1 MWLQRET
8 RRQSA
13 GACVIKGIIKEA
25 RPRQWMKNVLV
36 FAAPGALGV
45 LNEWDPLWKT
55 FVVFVAFCLTAS
67 GTYYWNDIK
76 DVAQD
81 KLHPKKRFRPIA
93 SGEVPLPLARVVG
106 TVLLVGGPLVAASIR
121 LEAGA
126 IVALY
131 ALLTIS
137 YSTWLKHVALLDLAI
152 VASGFVLRAMSGAAG
167 TETPMSN
174 WFVLCTTFGSFF
186 IVAGKRFAELVEM
199 GDNAGTTRASL
210 KDYTV
215 SYLRQLLVVSC
226 TATVVTYC
234 MWAFEN
240 ATNADEVLPFHALSI
255 VPMVLALLRYLM
267 VLENGGGG
275 APEEVFLRDRSIQ
288 LYGFVWVVVYGLAVY
303 VA

>member
-1 MWLQRET
+1 M
-8 RRQSA
+8 
-13 GACVIKGIIKEA
+13 IKAVLKEA
-25 RPRQWMKNVLV
+25 RPHQWMKNVLV

-45 LNEWDPLWKT
+45 LNEWEPLWKT
-55 FVVFVAFCLTAS
+55 IVVFVAFCLTAS

-76 DVAQD
+76 DVEQD
-81 KLHPKKRFRPIA
+81 KLHPKKKFRPIA
-93 SGEVPLPLARVVG
+93 SGAIPLTLAKIIG
-106 TVLLVGGPLVAASIR
+106 SVLLVGGPVVAGVVR

-131 ALLTIS
+131 AVLTVS
-137 YSTWLKHVALLDLAI
+137 YSSWLKHVALLDLAI

-186 IVAGKRFAELVEM
+186 IVTGKRFAELMEM
-199 GDNAGTTRASL
+199 GENAGSTRASL
-210 KDYTV
+210 RDYSV
-215 SYLRQLLVVSC
+215 PYLRQLLVVSC

-240 ATNADEVLPFHALSI
+240 ASNAEEVLPFHALSI

-288 LYGFVWVVVYGLAVY
+288 LYGLAWVVVYALAVY
-303 VA
+303 IA

>member
-1 MWLQRET
+1 MIR
-8 RRQSA
+8 A
-13 GACVIKGIIKEA
+13 IVKEA
-25 RPRQWMKNVLV
+25 RPHQWMKNVLV

-45 LNEWDPLWKT
+45 LNEWEPLWKT
-55 FVVFVAFCLTAS
+55 AVVFVAFCLTAS

-76 DVAQD
+76 DVDQD
-81 KLHPKKRFRPIA
+81 KVHPKKRFRPIA
-93 SGEVPLPLARVVG
+93 SGAIPLPLAKVLG
-106 TVLLVGGPLVAASIR
+106 TLLLLGGPVVAATVR

-137 YSTWLKHVALLDLAI
+137 YSSWLKHVALLDLAI

-186 IVAGKRFAELVEM
+186 IVTGKRFAELVEM
-199 GDNAGTTRASL
+199 GDNAGSTRASL
-210 KDYTV
+210 RDYTV
-215 SYLRQLLVVSC
+215 PYLRQLLVVSC

-275 APEEVFLRDRSIQ
+275 APEEAFLRDRSTQ
-288 LYGFVWVVVYGLAVY
+288 LYGLVWVIVYGLAVY

>member
-1 MWLQRET
+1 
-8 RRQSA
+8 
-13 GACVIKGIIKEA
+13 VIKAIIKEA
-25 RPRQWMKNVLV
+25 RPHQWMKNVLV

-45 LNEWDPLWKT
+45 LNEWEPLWKT
-55 FVVFVAFCLTAS
+55 AVVFVAFCLTAS

-81 KLHPKKRFRPIA
+81 KIHPKKRFRPIA
-93 SGEVPLPLARVVG
+93 SGAIPLPLAKVLG
-106 TVLLVGGPLVAASIR
+106 TLLLIGGPVVAASVR
-121 LEAGA
+121 PEAGA
-126 IVALY
+126 IVGLY
-131 ALLTIS
+131 AVLTIS
-137 YSTWLKHVALLDLAI
+137 YSSWLKHVALLDLAI

-186 IVAGKRFAELVEM
+186 IVTGKRFAELVEM
-199 GDNAGTTRASL
+199 GDNAGSTRASL
-210 KDYTV
+210 RDYTV
-215 SYLRQLLVVSC
+215 PYLRQLLVVSC

-288 LYGFVWVVVYGLAVY
+288 LYGLVWVIIYGLAVY

>member
-1 MWLQRET
+1 
-8 RRQSA
+8 
-13 GACVIKGIIKEA
+13 VIKPILKEA
-25 RPRQWMKNVLV
+25 RPHQWMKNALV

-45 LNEWDPLWKT
+45 LNEWEPLWKT
-55 FVVFVAFCLTAS
+55 MVVFLAFCLTAS

-76 DVAQD
+76 DVEQD
-81 KLHPKKRFRPIA
+81 KLHPKKKFRPIA
-93 SGEVPLPLARVVG
+93 SGAIPLSLAKVVG
-106 TVLLVGGPLVAASIR
+106 TLLLVGGPVVAGAVR

-131 ALLTIS
+131 AVLTIS
-137 YSTWLKHVALLDLAI
+137 YSSWLKHVALLDLAI

-186 IVAGKRFAELVEM
+186 IVTGKRFAELVEM
-199 GDNAGTTRASL
+199 GENAGSTRASL
-210 KDYTV
+210 RDYSV

-240 ATNADEVLPFHALSI
+240 ASNAEEVLPFHALSI

-288 LYGFVWVVVYGLAVY
+288 LYGFAWVVVYALAVY

>member
-1 MWLQRET
+1 MISSLL
-8 RRQSA
+8 
-13 GACVIKGIIKEA
+13 KEA
-25 RPRQWMKNVLV
+25 RPHQWMKNVLV

-45 LNEWDPLWKT
+45 LNEWEPLWKT
-55 FVVFVAFCLTAS
+55 MLIFVAFCMTAS

-76 DVAQD
+76 DVEQD
-81 KLHPKKRFRPIA
+81 KLHPKKKFRPIA
-93 SGEVPLPLARVVG
+93 SGQIPLTVAKIVG
-106 TVLLVGGPLVAASIR
+106 TLLLVGGPLVASLIR
-121 LEAGA
+121 KEAGA

-137 YSTWLKHVALLDLAI
+137 YSSWLKHVALLDLAI

-199 GDNAGTTRASL
+199 GESAGSTRASL
-210 KDYTV
+210 RDYTV

-240 ATNADEVLPFHALSI
+240 ASNVEEVVPFHALSI

-288 LYGFVWVVVYGLAVY
+288 IYGFAWVVIYALAVY

>member
-1 MWLQRET
+1 M
-8 RRQSA
+8 
-13 GACVIKGIIKEA
+13 IKAIVKEA
-25 RPRQWMKNVLV
+25 RPHQWMKNVLV

-45 LNEWDPLWKT
+45 LNEWEPLWKT
-55 FVVFVAFCLTAS
+55 AVVFLAFCLTAS

-76 DVAQD
+76 DVDQD
-81 KLHPKKRFRPIA
+81 KVHPKKRFRPIA
-93 SGEVPLPLARVVG
+93 SGAIPLPLAKVLG
-106 TVLLVGGPLVAASIR
+106 TLMLVGGPVVAATVR
-121 LEAGA
+121 VEAGA

-137 YSTWLKHVALLDLAI
+137 YSSWLKHVALLDLAI

-186 IVAGKRFAELVEM
+186 IVTGKRFAELVEM
-199 GDNAGTTRASL
+199 GDNAGSTRASL
-210 KDYTV
+210 RDYTV
-215 SYLRQLLVVSC
+215 PYLRQLLVVSC

-288 LYGFVWVVVYGLAVY
+288 LYGLVWVIVYGLAVY